1 MSRKGQSARTG
12 LCQSSRLVSI
22 QGRKD
27 GVPTVRA
34 EVDRAVS
41 NAAANVVSDAD
52 REVVAV
58 NERHY
63 ISLIDLMSRSRW

>member
-1 MSRKGQSARTG
+1 M
-12 LCQSSRLVSI
+12 RLVST
-22 QGRKD
+22 QGRED

-41 NAAANVVSDAD
+41 NAAANIVGDAD

-63 ISLIDLMSRSRW
+63 IIDGSDEPQSLVI